1 MTRLGFSDARLTF
14 STGLL
19 NCAHLARPLIIG
31 SFLVC
36 TVRMSDANSEGPHL
50 VFFSHWSQIP
60 YFATI
65 SRVLKEERQVRTTLW
80 TMGGYAERRGEK
92 TGAFDRIENFLPSAS
107 ALDVADSEHRSNV
120 GWARDLEERLGT
132 TFFHRDLAQDRYFA
146 GRTMPEIR
154 YEDLPPEGWDERRLY
169 AFMRIVGQEVDDR
182 VSREDVDLMWVE
194 MNSAPYRLA
203 RRLCEQYDVPAVHY
217 GSARLW
223 EGRGYLET
231 GLGFVWEEC
240 RDTYRQFSRHGIPEH
255 LRQKAEERLNE
266 IWREHSQPT
275 YHIENKRGRK
285 SFWERLDV
293 QQIAQNFQYWWK
305 CLREPWTQNP
315 RHLPAGLFSSWGQI
329 KRYLHSRSSERFYRD
344 AVSRDVDL
352 DRRYAVYFLHVQPEM
367 TVENMAFEYQD
378 QVATIRNLVAG
389 LPADVPLYV
398 KEHKPMVGRRREA
411 FYAELAHIP
420 GVVLVDDTTHSH
432 QYIQNAQVVLTLT
445 GTVGLEAMVYGT
457 PAVAM
462 GDVFYTEFE
471 GIYHTTSIRHAERLL
486 HAPATLEGADR
497 TDVVRMLAAL
507 YSASAPAAWPPDLT
521 DAPEGTRDLIRLVES
536 QLNQQQAIEE

>member
-1 MTRLGFSDARLTF
+1 MYINDS
-14 STGLL
+14 
-19 NCAHLARPLIIG
+19 G
-31 SFLVC
+31 SHV
-36 TVRMSDANSEGPHL
+36 
-50 VFFSHWSQIP
+50 VFFSHRSQIP
-60 YFATI
+60 YFATV
-65 SRVLKEERQVRTTLW
+65 SRALKEERKVRTTLW
-80 TMGGYAERRGEK
+80 TMGRYAERRGEK

-107 ALDVADSEHRSNV
+107 ALDVADSEHRSNL

-154 YEDLPPEGWDERRLY
+154 YEELPPEGWEERRLY

-182 VSREDVDLMWVE
+182 LSREDVGLMWVE

-231 GLGFVWEEC
+231 GLGFVWEDC
-240 RDTYRQFSRHGIPEH
+240 RDTYQHFATHGIPARLEE
-255 LRQKAEERLNE
+255 KAEERLDQ
-266 IWREHSQPT
+266 IQKEHSQPT
-275 YHIENKRGRK
+275 YHIENKRGRE

-293 QQIAQNFQYWWK
+293 QQIAQNFQYWWR
-305 CLREPWTQNP
+305 CLWEPWRQNP
-315 RHLPAGLFSSWGQI
+315 RHLPAGLVSPWGQI
-329 KRYLHSRSSERFYRD
+329 KRYLHSRSSERFYRE
-344 AVSRDVDL
+344 AVCRDVDL

-398 KEHKPMVGRRREA
+398 KEHKPMVGRRRKA

-420 GVVLVDDTTHSH
+420 GVVLVNDTIHSH
-432 QYIQNAQVVLTLT
+432 QYIQNAEVVLTLT
-445 GTVGLEAMVYGT
+445 GTVGLEAMVYST
-457 PAVAM
+457 PVVAL
-462 GDVFYTEFE
+462 GDVFYTDFK
-471 GIYHTTSIRHAERLL
+471 GAYHLSGFKDAQQLL
-486 HAPATLEGADR
+486 RRPESLEGAERRDAI
-497 TDVVRMLAAL
+497 RMLGAL
-507 YSASAPAAWPPDLT
+507 YEASAPATWPLDRT
-521 DAPEGTRDLIRLVES
+521 DATEGTRGLVHLVGERLGEVRTP
-536 QLNQQQAIEE
+536 A